1 MKFESIAVI
10 GERELVLGFKLIGI
24 SNIFITSGK
33 EAVRL
38 IGTFIE
44 NREYGLVF
52 VSESIRKSMDIQMLN
67 RIENTLKPLIVF
79 IPMHGIEKHE
89 SVEQLAKRVLGVDIK
104 GLAIN
109 NK

>member
-33 EAVRL
+33 EAVHL
-38 IGTFIE
+38 IGTLIE
-44 NREYGLVF
+44 SREYGLIF
-52 VSESIRKSMDIQMLN
+52 VSESIRKNMDIPMLN
-67 RIENTLKPLIVF
+67 RIENTLRPLIVF

-104 GLAIN
+104 GLTVN